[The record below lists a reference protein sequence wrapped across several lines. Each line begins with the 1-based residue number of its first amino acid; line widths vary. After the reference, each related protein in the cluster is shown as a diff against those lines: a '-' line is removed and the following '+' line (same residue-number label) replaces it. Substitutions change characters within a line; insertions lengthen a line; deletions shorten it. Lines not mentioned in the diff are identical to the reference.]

1 LLLIIK
7 EIINKH
13 TKIEIEIDDDV
24 QNKLNVKFEAKIK
37 ADSKNYD
44 LEITELLQDGIDS
57 EDSNH
62 VKGVISIY
70 TENNV

>member
-13 TKIEIEIDDDV
+13 TEIEIEIDDDFKR
-24 QNKLNVKFEAKIK
+24 KLNVKFEAKIK
-37 ADSKNYD
+37 ADSKSYD
-44 LEITELLQDGIDS
+44 LEITEVLQQDAT
-57 EDSNH
+57 EDSNP

>member
-13 TKIEIEIDDDV
+13 TEIEIEIDDDV
-24 QNKLNVKFEAKIK
+24 KSKLNVKFEAKIK
-37 ADSKNYD
+37 ADSKSYD
-44 LEITELLQDGIDS
+44 LEITEVLQQDTT
-57 EDSNH
+57 EDSNP